1 MYLPNHECVY
11 HSREVSLSFVFFGH
25 GYEEFIGYLQK
36 IGFGGDFEYNCKE
49 VKSWFKQPQSY
60 SVWMLHHKD
69 SYDDRKH
76 HVYILE
82 VSR

>member
-1 MYLPNHECVY
+1 MNVFIIQGRCRCHL
-11 HSREVSLSFVFFGH
+11 SSLVIH

>member
-1 MYLPNHECVY
+1 MDVFIIQGRCRCHL
-11 HSREVSLSFVFFGH
+11 SSLDIH
-25 GYEEFIGYLQK
+25 GYEGFIGYLQK

-49 VKSWFKQPQSY
+49 VKPWFKQPQSY

-69 SYDDRKH
+69 SYHDRKH

-82 VSR
+82 VSRLN